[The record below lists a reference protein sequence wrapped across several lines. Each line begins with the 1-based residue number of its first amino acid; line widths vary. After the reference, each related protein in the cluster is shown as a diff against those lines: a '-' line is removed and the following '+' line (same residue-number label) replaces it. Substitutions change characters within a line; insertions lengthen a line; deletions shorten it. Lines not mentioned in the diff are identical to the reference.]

1 MSQTSETQRVTTLV
15 FYGAVVLIVFL
26 AYRIAQPF
34 LVQIGWAVVL
44 TICLAPP
51 QARLTRRFGAT
62 RSAVFLTL
70 LVLLV
75 LIVPMML
82 VAQTLVHEGSRL
94 VDYINVHLTDR
105 GGPMGFFHVV
115 WQWLHRHLPFLPTE
129 QEIIQQLSDSLG
141 GLASQAASHA
151 GHIVKGALSFLFG
164 LVLTLAILFFMLRDA
179 PGLAAGMRRLLP
191 FGRERNNRLLE
202 LIRDIVST
210 SVTSTLVIAVIQGI
224 LGGLAFL
231 VLGVPGALLWGCLMT
246 VLAVLPAVGAAI
258 VWVPAAIWL
267 ALSGSWVK
275 GVGLALVGTLVLTN
289 VDNIVRPLMLSG
301 TARMSTLV
309 LIVSLLGGV
318 SAFGFI
324 GIVLGPVVG
333 AVFTALIE
341 TYAMLPEEE
350 SETLPETL
358 PEPPATARAAVLVAV
373 SPSVP
378 TAAGSE
384 PPDPDAASSET
395 VTPQRPE

>member
-1 MSQTSETQRVTTLV
+1 MSQMPEAQRVASLA
-15 FYGAVVLIVFL
+15 FYGAVVLIAVL

-44 TICLAPP
+44 TICLAPL
-51 QARLTRRFGAT
+51 QARLTRRLGAT
-62 RSAVFLTL
+62 RTAAVLTL

-82 VAQTLVHEGSRL
+82 VAQMLVREGSRL
-94 VDYINVHLTDR
+94 VDYINLQLTDS
-105 GGPMGFFHVV
+105 GGPMGLFHIV
-115 WQWLHRHLPFLPTE
+115 WQWIHTRLPFLPTE
-129 QEIIQQLSDSLG
+129 QEIVQQLSDSLG

-151 GHIVKGALSFLFG
+151 GQIVKGALSFLFA
-164 LVLTLAILFFMLRDA
+164 LVITLAILFFMLRDA

-191 FGRERNNRLLE
+191 FGRERNNRLLM

-224 LGGLAFL
+224 LGGLTFL
-231 VLGVPGALLWGCLMT
+231 LLGVPGALLWGCLMT

-275 GVGLALVGTLVLTN
+275 GIVLALVGTLVLTN

-341 TYAMLPEEE
+341 TYAMMPEEE
-350 SETLPETL
+350 PETL
-358 PEPPATARAAVLVAV
+358 PEPRPATALAATPADAHDEN
-373 SPSVP
+373 P
-378 TAAGSE
+378 AA
-384 PPDPDAASSET
+384 AASQPRSSEST
-395 VTPQRPE
+395 IRHRPE

>member
-1 MSQTSETQRVTTLV
+1 MSQTSEEQRIASLA
-15 FYGAVVLIVFL
+15 FYGAVGLIVFL
-26 AYRIAQPF
+26 AYRIVQPF
-34 LVQIGWAVVL
+34 LPQIGWAVVL
-44 TICLAPP
+44 TICLAPI

-62 RSAVFLTL
+62 RGAAILTL
-70 LVLLV
+70 LVLIV

-82 VAQTLVHEGSRL
+82 VAQMLVHEGSRL
-94 VDYINVHLTDR
+94 VDYIKVHLTDR
-105 GGPMGFFHVV
+105 GGPMGIFHFV
-115 WQWLHRHLPFLPTE
+115 WQWIHARLPFLPTE

-151 GHIVKGALSFLFG
+151 GHIVKGAFAFLFG
-164 LVLTLAILFFMLRDA
+164 LVITLAILFFMLRDA
-179 PGLAAGMRRLLP
+179 PGLAGGVRRILP
-191 FGRERNNRLLE
+191 FGRERNSRLMA

-231 VLGVPGALLWGCLMT
+231 FLGVPGALLWGCMMT
-246 VLAVLPAVGAAI
+246 VCAVLPAVGAAI

-267 ALSGSWVK
+267 VLAGSWVK
-275 GVGLALVGTLVLTN
+275 GVVLALFGTLVLTN
-289 VDNIVRPLMLSG
+289 VDNVVRPLMLSG

-333 AVFTALIE
+333 AVFTALVE
-341 TYAMLPEEE
+341 TYAMMPDGEAQA
-350 SETLPETL
+350 L
-358 PEPPATARAAVLVAV
+358 PEPPAAALATV
-373 SPSVP
+373 PSSAAENPAELETP
-378 TAAGSE
+378 T
-384 PPDPDAASSET
+384 PSSKPT
-395 VTPQRPE
+395 IQRFE